1 LSWNLTNFGRSSAN
15 NIDELLKL
23 ARDRAR
29 RLDDE
34 QFIEKAIRSLVRKLK
49 KNGQRNSVKD
59 LIRAIQEG
67 NKNSPCVVIPRSLDG
82 RMQVAQRKII
92 PHLLFCQ
99 IWRWQDLKNHH
110 ELRSS
115 SNCCYP
121 SHQRPRDDTCINPYH
136 YDRMAAAQVPPV
148 LVPRVFPN
156 PFPNGTMLHNGTL
169 PNVLDFGSMRAMMDR
184 DESSEDYLV
193 APNHDLQ
200 SLIPPSPENL
210 LSEDLMSE
218 DSDYPQS
225 PMGSAISQQR
235 FSHSPISS
243 PCSQISETSRT
254 SVIHFAGPSSEGD
267 EGSRSPSTGTADSSE
282 DNEDSGDMVARAP
295 KPQIP
300 IEQGPTEVQ
309 YEEMETWC
317 TIHYYELNSKQG
329 QPFEGK
335 NTTVKVDGSEQQT
348 LPGARLCLGSIENS
362 LRTNES
368 KMARKQVHEGV
379 ELRYEGGRIQ
389 LRNTSPTSIFVQS
402 TNMNQTH
409 QLRHQTV
416 IKIPSGHQAIIFNN
430 TDFAKYLR
438 QSVELGYEPVYK
450 LKNFCVIRLSFVKG
464 WGADYRRA
472 HITSAPCWI
481 EIHLNS
487 PLQWLDR
494 VLREM
499 HKNWQSTM
507 GSMS

>member
-1 LSWNLTNFGRSSAN
+1 MSFFREALFNRASMTN
-15 NIDELLKL
+15 NIDELLQL
-23 ARDRAR
+23 AKDRAR

-59 LIRAIQEG
+59 LIKAIQEG

-115 SNCCYP
+115 SNCCHP
-121 SHQRPRDDTCINPYH
+121 SHQRPRDDTCINPFH
-136 YDRMAAAQVPPV
+136 YERMAATHVPPV
-148 LVPRVFPN
+148 LVPRICPN
-156 PFPNGTMLHNGTL
+156 LFQNGTMGGGMPT
-169 PNVLDFGSMRAMMDR
+169 SMDYQGWNDR
-184 DESSEDYLV
+184 DESSEDYVV

-200 SLIPPSPENL
+200 NLVPPSPENL
-210 LSEDLMSE
+210 LPDDLLSE

-243 PCSQISETSRT
+243 PGSQISECSRT

-267 EGSRSPSTGTADSSE
+267 EGSRSPSTGTAESSE
-282 DNEDSGDMVARAP
+282 DNEDSGEMAAP
-295 KPQIP
+295 QPQP
-300 IEQGPTEVQ
+300 TGAAEATEVQ

-335 NTTVKVDGSEQQT
+335 STTVRVDGSAQQT
-348 LPGARLCLGSIENS
+348 VPGNRLCLGSIES
-362 LRTNES
+362 DIRTNES
-368 KMARKQVHEGV
+368 RMARKQIHEGV

-409 QLRHQTV
+409 QLRSQTV

-438 QSVELGYEPVYK
+438 QSVDLGFEAVYK

-499 HKNWQSTM
+499 HKSWESTM
-507 GSMS
+507 GSIS